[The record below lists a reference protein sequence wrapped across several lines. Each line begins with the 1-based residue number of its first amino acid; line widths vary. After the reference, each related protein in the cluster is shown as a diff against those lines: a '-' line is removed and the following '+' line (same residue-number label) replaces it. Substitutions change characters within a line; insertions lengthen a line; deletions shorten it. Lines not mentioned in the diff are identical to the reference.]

1 MKFLLSILTLIFLV
15 GECGQSQN
23 HKNNLQSA
31 FLKSKQ
37 NAQHT
42 PIFQY
47 TASTRGFFK
56 EVKIDTSGIYTY
68 NMRGSEEADIK
79 PISPVNWN
87 LLLDLLNN
95 INLEDLPKLEAPSTQ
110 RYSDGA
116 AIASLKII
124 YPSSTYS
131 SSQFDH
137 GNPPKEIKQLCDAI
151 LKLSEGENLSEQSD
165 LISEEIIGSYNLI
178 FMDGFEPADVKNG
191 KLTML
196 FNDGDKVSGFGGC
209 NSYRSSY
216 STKDNFVTFGM
227 VASTKKFCKESME
240 LENDFLRKLQQVN
253 RFNISDN
260 ILTLLI
266 DEKVLI
272 KVEKQK

>member
-1 MKFLLSILTLIFLV
+1 MKFLLSILSLIFV
-15 GECGQSQN
+15 VSECGQSQRDKN
-23 HKNNLQSA
+23 HAKSA
-31 FLKSKQ
+31 FLKEQQS
-37 NAQHT
+37 AQQA

-68 NMRGSEEADIK
+68 NQRGSDEADIK
-79 PISPVNWN
+79 PISPVSWN

-95 INLEDLPKLEAPSTQ
+95 LNLEDLPKLEGSSTQ

-124 YPSSTYS
+124 YPSTTYS
-131 SSQFDH
+131 SPQFDH
-137 GNPPKEIKQLCDAI
+137 GNPPEEIKQLCDAI
-151 LKLSEGENLSEQSD
+151 LKLSEGENLSKQSD

-178 FMDGFEPADVKNG
+178 LMDGFEPADVKSG
-191 KLTML
+191 KLTII

-216 STKDNFVTFGM
+216 SIEDNFVTFGM

-272 KVEKQK
+272 KAEKQK